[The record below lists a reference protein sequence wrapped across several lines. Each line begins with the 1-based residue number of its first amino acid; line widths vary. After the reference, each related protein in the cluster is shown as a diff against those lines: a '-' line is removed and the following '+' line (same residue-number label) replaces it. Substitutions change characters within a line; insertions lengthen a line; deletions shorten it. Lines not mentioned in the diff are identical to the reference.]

1 MSRFTTLL
9 QRIAPPTLLLLC
21 WGLQQ
26 GLLLQLSGNA

>member
-1 MSRFTTLL
+1 MPRFTALL

-26 GLLLQLSGNA
+26 GLLLQLAGNA